1 MNLPQALTSLC
12 GLLQRI
18 KSGVRHGIVSAA
30 IMTAGALLL
39 VAAAGFAAAA
49 GYIWLAAQ
57 VPDHLAALLVAGGLA
72 LTGGIVIAVAVVRSR
87 PRNRHASP
95 SLDTD
100 IAREAEAAA
109 DQAVQSVL
117 SEVRIHPLS
126 ALMTAL
132 VAGVA
137 VGLLKPGAARNPPRE
152 QPRRPSGG

>member
-49 GYIWLAAQ
+49 GYIWLATQ

-72 LTGGIVIAVAVVRSR
+72 LTGGIVIAVAVVRS
-87 PRNRHASP
+87 RHASP